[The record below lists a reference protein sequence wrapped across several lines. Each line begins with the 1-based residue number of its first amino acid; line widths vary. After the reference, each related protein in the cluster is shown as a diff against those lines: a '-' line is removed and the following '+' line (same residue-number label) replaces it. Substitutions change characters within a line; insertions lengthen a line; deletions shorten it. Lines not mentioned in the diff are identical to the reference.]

1 MTVWI
6 RLLPTTKYYH
16 LQPLATTCQELIRFN
31 TTRYRLMTL
40 TTTKYDEYQQR
51 PLRTTTA
58 KVDDF
63 LTGVLR
69 LVFALSSHDVCA
81 LYPLLT
87 YFLVVTHRSL
97 ATPARLTYYVFLV
110 DVCLSGYLLA
120 TQSLLTDNCAPFSR
134 YPLMTSLSLA
144 RPLRM
149 TC

>member
-1 MTVWI
+1 M
-6 RLLPTTKYYH
+6 RLGCRRFTRCRGFGLLLLRLH
-16 LQPLATTCQELIRFN
+16 VECIDVDRLEDELREAALLN
-31 TTRYRLMTL
+31 DSR
-40 TTTKYDEYQQR
+40 DC
-51 PLRTTTA
+51 
-58 KVDDF
+58 

-120 TQSLLTDNCAPFSR
+120 TQSLLT
-134 YPLMTSLSLA
+134 YW
-144 RPLRM
+144 
-149 TC
+149 